1 MKYQELL
8 LTGICLV
15 VIAIIVSH
23 ADNFLIN
30 ALGAM

>member
-1 MKYQELL
+1 MKYQVVAIFVLL
-8 LTGICLV
+8 AM
-15 VIAIIVSH
+15 VIAIVSH